1 MAVQAEVLFVGSIF
15 ECVDTIKRADLIFP
29 VFIIRLVMSNIGGSE
44 MGKMDEEEIM
54 SIITDK
60 EFFQGMFE
68 VLDEVTGDIKILER
82 IANLNNNA
90 ALKIVDLLN

>member
-1 MAVQAEVLFVGSIF
+1 
-15 ECVDTIKRADLIFP
+15 
-29 VFIIRLVMSNIGGSE
+29 MSNIGGSE

>member
-1 MAVQAEVLFVGSIF
+1 MNCLFQVESG
-15 ECVDTIKRADLIFP
+15 V
-29 VFIIRLVMSNIGGSE
+29 LVMSNIGGSE